1 MDNQEVILVKQ
12 SKKMRMIKA
21 LILISILLALSGMV
35 VTVSADGFPLIPNQ
49 FYGTVTINGTDAP
62 AGTIITAYID
72 GESRGSVVT
81 TTAGDYGD
89 DVNYLSVDGD
99 ESDEGKPIV
108 FRINGDVANEDVKY
122 GIGYEPRIRDL
133 SIGEPPIG
141 ATPTPTQDTSSPGG
155 AAGGVDGIS
164 RPGALPTVTPD
175 GATSA
180 PDEGVTPDSPE
191 ATETST
197 EVPTSTTT
205 DESRSGGLLT
215 GYGLMLVI
223 IVAIIGL
230 LVVIYL
236 GIRKRE

>member
-1 MDNQEVILVKQ
+1 MKENKNTTGTI
-12 SKKMRMIKA
+12 RI
-21 LILISILLALSGMV
+21 LILLSILLTLSGMV
-35 VTVSADGFPLIPNQ
+35 VTVSAELPTPPNQ
-49 FYGTVTINGTDAP
+49 FYGTVTIDGEPAP

-72 GESRGSVVT
+72 GDPIESIEV
-81 TTAGDYGD
+81 TTAGEYGSD
-89 DVNYLSVDGD
+89 LNYLEVAGS
-99 ESDEGKPIV
+99 ESDVITFRVSGSDETGTIVWGLYEKP
-108 FRINGDVANEDVKY
+108 RELD
-122 GIGYEPRIRDL
+122 
-133 SIGEPPIG
+133 IGEPPVG
-141 ATPTPTQDTSSPGG
+141 ATPTDTQDSSPGG
-155 AAGGVDGIS
+155 AAGGAGGIS

-175 GATSA
+175 GTTSA

-236 GIRKRE
+236 GMRKRE

>member
-1 MDNQEVILVKQ
+1 MKENKNTTGMVRLLIIL
-12 SKKMRMIKA
+12 
-21 LILISILLALSGMV
+21 SILLALLGMV
-35 VTVSADGFPLIPNQ
+35 ATVSADDGLPIPPNQ
-49 FYGTVTINGTDAP
+49 FYGTVTIDGEPAP
-62 AGTIITAYID
+62 AGTEITAYID
-72 GESRGSVVT
+72 DELSGSIEI
-81 TTAGDYGD
+81 TTAGEYGYD
-89 DVNYLSVDGD
+89 LNYLGVTGSEADNGETITFKVSG
-99 ESDEGKPIV
+99 SDETGNAVWVLYAKP
-108 FRINGDVANEDVKY
+108 RELN
-122 GIGYEPRIRDL
+122 
-133 SIGEPPIG
+133 IGEPLVG
-141 ATPTPTQDTSSPGG
+141 ATPTPTQDSPSVNGG
-155 AAGGVDGIS
+155 IGTL
-164 RPGALPTVTPD
+164 PGALPTVTPD

-197 EVPTSTTT
+197 EAPTSTTT

>member
-1 MDNQEVILVKQ
+1 MKE
-12 SKKMRMIKA
+12 SKNTGTIWI
-21 LILISILLALSGMV
+21 LILLSILLALSGMV
-35 VTVSADGFPLIPNQ
+35 ATVSAEFPFPPNQ
-49 FYGTVTINGTDAP
+49 FHGTVTIDGEPAP

-72 GESRGSVVT
+72 DELRGSIEIG
-81 TTAGDYGD
+81 TAGEYGYD
-89 DVNYLSVDGD
+89 LNYLGVDGY
-99 ESDEGKPIV
+99 ESDAGKTIT
-108 FRINGDVANEDVKY
+108 FRISGSDETETAVWELYAV
-122 GIGYEPRIRDL
+122 PRRLDI
-133 SIGEPPIG
+133 PPVG
-141 ATPTPTQDTSSPGG
+141 STSDDTQDDTQDG
-155 AAGGVDGIS
+155 AAGGAGGLS

-175 GATSA
+175 GTTSA

-236 GIRKRE
+236 GMRKRE